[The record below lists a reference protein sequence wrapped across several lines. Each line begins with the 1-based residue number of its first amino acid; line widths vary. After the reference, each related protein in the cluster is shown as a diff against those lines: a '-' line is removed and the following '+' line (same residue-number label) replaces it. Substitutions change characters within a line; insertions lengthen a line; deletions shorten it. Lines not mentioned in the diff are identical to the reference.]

1 MAKVAKEII
10 FYSDIAGNEPFNNW
24 LNGLRNSLIRRRI
37 LKRLFR
43 IESGNYG
50 DYKSVKDG
58 VLELRL
64 KFGPGY
70 RVYFGEDGDKIVVL
84 LCGGDKSIQTQ
95 DIKIAK
101 AYWKDYLTN
110 EKIQNFT

>member
-37 LKRLFR
+37 FKGLFR

-50 DYKSVKDG
+50 DKST
-58 VLELRL
+58 
-64 KFGPGY
+64 
-70 RVYFGEDGDKIVVL
+70 
-84 LCGGDKSIQTQ
+84 QTQ